1 MIKKPLIIA
10 VDGPSSSG
18 KGTLA
23 EKIAN
28 HFNLAYLNSG
38 ALFRAVAMQII
49 ESQIELEKL
58 NIHLEKL
65 VNNLHNYNLQNP
77 QLFSEDV
84 GVVASQ
90 IAKNQALRDSLL
102 KFQRD
107 FISINQQPNCKYN
120 GAIIDGRDIG
130 SVVYPQADIKFFIIA
145 DLEIRAKRRFAQ
157 LAKNNP
163 HLEYQTIF
171 KQLENRDNS
180 DINRSNAPLTKVADA
195 IIIDNGTQT
204 IEESFEKMSRI
215 IAKFNNQS

>member
-49 ESQIELEKL
+49 KSQIELEKL
-58 NIHLEKL
+58 NLHLKKL
-65 VNNLHNYNLQNP
+65 VNNLYNYNLQNP

-84 GVVASQ
+84 GLIASQ
-90 IAKNQALRDSLL
+90 IAKNQTLRDSLL

-107 FISINQQPNCKYN
+107 F
-120 GAIIDGRDIG
+120 
-130 SVVYPQADIKFFIIA
+130 
-145 DLEIRAKRRFAQ
+145 
-157 LAKNNP
+157 
-163 HLEYQTIF
+163 
-171 KQLENRDNS
+171 
-180 DINRSNAPLTKVADA
+180 
-195 IIIDNGTQT
+195 
-204 IEESFEKMSRI
+204 
-215 IAKFNNQS
+215 

>member
-23 EKIAN
+23 EKIAS

-49 ESQIELEKL
+49 KSQIELEKL
-58 NIHLEKL
+58 NLHLKKL
-65 VNNLHNYNLQNP
+65 VNNLYNYNLQNP

-84 GVVASQ
+84 GLIASQ
-90 IAKNQALRDSLL
+90 IAKNQTLRDSLL

-157 LAKNNP
+157 LTKNNP

-171 KQLENRDNS
+171 KELENRDNS
-180 DINRSNAPLTKVADA
+180 DINRSNAPLKKVADA

>member
-23 EKIAN
+23 EKIAKY
-28 HFNLAYLNSG
+28 FNLAYLNSG

-65 VNNLHNYNLQNP
+65 VNNLHNYNLENP
-77 QLFSEDV
+77 QLFSEEV
-84 GVVASQ
+84 GVIASQ
-90 IAKNQALRDSLL
+90 IAKNQTLRDYLL

-120 GAIIDGRDIG
+120 GAIIDGRDIA
-130 SVVYPQADIKFFIIA
+130 SIVYPQADIKFFIIA

-157 LAKNNP
+157 LVKNNP
-163 HLEYQTIF
+163 NLEYQTIF
-171 KQLENRDNS
+171 KQLESRDSN
-180 DINRSNAPLTKVADA
+180 DINRINAPLIKVADA

-204 IEESFEKMSRI
+204 IDQSFDEMSKI
-215 IAKFNNQS
+215 ITKFNNQK